1 MRRNVGSRFCIR
13 EKNRIRLEDSIKKLF
28 TFVRKYENDMFVTF
42 EEVYLRDLYE
52 KGKTDNK
59 NPRYQPDVI
68 RRYQKCIDFLL
79 DAKKVEELLLI
90 NSLNYEMLKGDKA
103 GISFVRVNNKY
114 RVEFTIRDSIEE
126 PIVTVC
132 NIIELSN
139 HYK

>member
-1 MRRNVGSRFCIR
+1 MMHKKGVFTFLLILG
-13 EKNRIRLEDSIKKLF
+13 EYSI
-28 TFVRKYENDMFVTF
+28 FVRKYENDMFVTF
-42 EEVYLRDLYE
+42 EEAYLRDLYE
-52 KGKTDNK
+52 KGKTDDK
-59 NPRYQPDVI
+59 KHRYQPDVI

-114 RVEFTIRDSIEE
+114 RVEFTVRDSIEE

>member
-1 MRRNVGSRFCIR
+1 MYRFSFGCQEGRRTS
-13 EKNRIRLEDSIKKLF
+13 
-28 TFVRKYENDMFVTF
+28 
-42 EEVYLRDLYE
+42 
-52 KGKTDNK
+52 
-59 NPRYQPDVI
+59 
-68 RRYQKCIDFLL
+68 
-79 DAKKVEELLLI
+79 LI

-114 RVEFTIRDSIEE
+114 RVEFTVRDSIEE